1 MNNKKVFIL
10 ATLIFLFELAI
21 FITANI
27 RHFELSI
34 IPLWL
39 ILNSCIIAIAV
50 LTILKKLK
58 RTLLISLAAI
68 NFLPNLVVIIGIGF
82 SGINYLIIYWLA
94 AISLNI
100 WLLITGIKSKT
111 N

>member
-1 MNNKKVFIL
+1 MNNKKVIL
-10 ATLIFLFELAI
+10 PAILIFLFELAI

-27 RHFELSI
+27 RHFEFSI

-39 ILNSCIIAIAV
+39 ILNSCIIAILV
-50 LTILKKLK
+50 LSIIGKLTK
-58 RTLLISLAAI
+58 PLLIGLSGL

-82 SGINYLIIYWLA
+82 SGINYLIFYWLA
-94 AISLNI
+94 AMALNSY
-100 WLLITGIKSKT
+100 LLIIGIKSKA

>member
-1 MNNKKVFIL
+1 MNNKKIFIL
-10 ATLIFLFELAI
+10 SVLAFLFEAAI

-27 RHFELSI
+27 RHFEFSI

-39 ILNSCIIAIAV
+39 ILNSCLIAIAV
-50 LTILKKLK
+50 LSILKKLK
-58 RTLLISLAAI
+58 RTLLISLAAL

-94 AISLNI
+94 AIALNI
-100 WLLITGIKSKT
+100 WLLIIGIKS
-111 N
+111 NSN